1 MKNRALIFCL
11 FVAALAV
18 ACNKPSSPTPAATPS
33 QTPAAK
39 RYHLTGRVRS
49 TDKRA
54 NAVNIDGD
62 AIPGFM
68 DAMTMPYTVKDL
80 TLLDKLTP
88 GDQITADVVV
98 QGDDSWIENVVV
110 TGHTSA
116 PPKPITEL
124 HIPAPGDEA
133 PDFKLVNQDNHQI
146 SLRQYR
152 GRTLLLTFIYTQCPF
167 PDFCPRLSRQFAEI
181 NRQLQSN
188 PALYA
193 NTHLLSISFDPEHDT
208 PKALRAYAFSV
219 AGSKDAKLFQHWEFA
234 VPKAADLPAIAT
246 FFGLAYEKEGVV
258 INHSLSTAV
267 IAPDGRIFKWY
278 TDADWLPA
286 DIIKAAAAAQHRAS

>member
-1 MKNRALIFCL
+1 MKYFLILFCL
-11 FVAALAV
+11 TVLTS
-18 ACNKPSSPTPAATPS
+18 CNKPPSQTPAATPPQS
-33 QTPAAK
+33 AAK

-49 TDKRA
+49 TDKRG

-124 HIPAPGDEA
+124 HIPAPGDVV
-133 PDFKLVNQDNHQI
+133 PDFKLVNQDNRQI

-193 NTHLLSISFDPEHDT
+193 NTRLLSISFDPEHDT

-219 AGSKDAKLFQHWEFA
+219 AGSKSAALFQHWEFA

-267 IAPDGRIFKWY
+267 IGPDSRIFKWY
-278 TDADWLPA
+278 TDADWHPA
-286 DIIKAAAAAQHRAS
+286 DVIKDAADAQHPAS

>member
-1 MKNRALIFCL
+1 MKYFLILICL
-11 FVAALAV
+11 TMLAS
-18 ACNKPSSPTPAATPS
+18 CNKPPSQTTTSTPAA
-33 QTPAAK
+33 PAAK
-39 RYHLTGRVRS
+39 RYHLTGRVVS
-49 TDKRA
+49 TDKRGSS
-54 NAVNIDGD
+54 VMIDGD
-62 AIPGFM
+62 AIPDFM

-88 GDQITADVVV
+88 GDKISADVVV

-124 HIPAPGDEA
+124 HIPATGDA
-133 PDFKLVNQDNHQI
+133 VPDFKLVNQDNRQI

-193 NTHLLSISFDPEHDT
+193 KTHLLSVSFDPEHDT

-219 AGSKDAKLFQHWEFA
+219 SGSKSAALFQHWEFA

-246 FFGLAYEKEGVV
+246 FFGLVYEKEGVV

-267 IAPDGRIFKWY
+267 VGPDGRIFKWY
-278 TDADWLPA
+278 PDDWQPA
-286 DIIKAAAAAQHRAS
+286 QAIKDAAAAAQHPAS